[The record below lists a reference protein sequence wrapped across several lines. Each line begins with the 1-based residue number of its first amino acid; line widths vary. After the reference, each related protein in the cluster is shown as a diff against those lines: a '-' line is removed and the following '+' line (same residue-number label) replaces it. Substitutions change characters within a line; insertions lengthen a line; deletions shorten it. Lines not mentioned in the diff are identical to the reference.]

1 MRNKEIITI
10 LLLVAFAFLLVGILQ
25 YFNLY
30 EGLESGTIPVPPP
43 VAPPVP
49 PPPVPPPP
57 VTPPVPPPVTP
68 PVPPPPTTEPKKK
81 TTIIKYDF

>member
-30 EGLESGTIPVPPP
+30 EGLESGEIAV
-43 VAPPVP
+43 
-49 PPPVPPPP
+49 PPPVPPE
-57 VTPPVPPPVTP
+57 
-68 PVPPPPTTEPKKK
+68 PTTEQTKK
-81 TTIIKYDF
+81 TTITKFDF